1 MAEEGFRLPGSSYED
16 LANIIVAYGTRDEAS
31 NPGDVSKL
39 DIVHQSSVSR
49 NNAFLISIGILAGDR
64 EKFVT
69 EQGRSLALAL
79 ARKDRAAIQRK
90 WRELVSRE
98 EFMQNVLSAVKLRE
112 GIFPTTLQAYIAH
125 YAGQPRNKPVMTG
138 ASAIIGILKAANLL
152 REEAGMLVANY
163 DDHPEEPPAAEKS
176 NAASTTST
184 ASTAAP
190 AAAPAT
196 EQPGAGEEGFKKEPE
211 KVPGTGTEK
220 EETRGERGRLSEVS
234 VLATSDSERDG
245 NGGRGGSGVT
255 VHVHVNCGPEE
266 LDSLAP
272 KIKRLL
278 REIEDDQA

>member
-49 NNAFLISIGILAGDR
+49 NNAFLISVGILAGDR

-69 EQGRSLALAL
+69 EKGRALALAL
-79 ARKDRAAIQRK
+79 ARKDRSAIQRK

-112 GIFPTTLQAYIAH
+112 GIFPSTLQAYIAH

-138 ASAIIGILKAANLL
+138 ASAIIGILKAAGLL

-163 DDHPEEPPAAEKS
+163 DDNPGEPPAAPVTERPTADTGKDDVREES
-176 NAASTTST
+176 GRQTEISVSSGPAS
-184 ASTAAP
+184 
-190 AAAPAT
+190 
-196 EQPGAGEEGFKKEPE
+196 GEERN
-211 KVPGTGTEK
+211 GT
-220 EETRGERGRLSEVS
+220 
-234 VLATSDSERDG
+234 
-245 NGGRGGSGVT
+245 GVT
-255 VHVHVNCGPEE
+255 VHVHVNCAPEDLE
-266 LDSLAP
+266 DLAP

-278 REIEDDQA
+278 REIEGG

>member
-69 EQGRSLALAL
+69 EQGRALALAL
-79 ARKDRAAIQRK
+79 ARKDRSAIQRK
-90 WRELVSRE
+90 WRELVSRD

-112 GIFPTTLQAYIAH
+112 GIFPSTLQAYIAH

-138 ASAIIGILKAANLL
+138 ASAIIGILKAAGLL

-163 DDHPEEPPAAEKS
+163 DDSPDEPHPEISVTPSAE
-176 NAASTTST
+176 
-184 ASTAAP
+184 
-190 AAAPAT
+190 
-196 EQPGAGEEGFKKEPE
+196 QKEPE
-211 KVPGTGTEK
+211 PGKSPVQEDS
-220 EETRGERGRLSEVS
+220 GERSGISVS
-234 VLATSDSERDG
+234 TSSTGERDA
-245 NGGRGGSGVT
+245 SIT

-266 LDSLAP
+266 LEELAP
-272 KIKRLL
+272 RIKRLL
-278 REIEDDQA
+278 REIEGDRG